1 MSVLK
6 IGTSGRNTILS
17 ATLIA
22 GTLDILAA
30 FLVYAVILGKTSPAG
45 ILMSIASGIF
55 GKAAYSGGTPMIITG
70 LLLHFLI
77 AFIFSAFYF
86 LIYPGLS
93 FLRRRKL
100 LGGILYGIFIWLVMN
115 LGVLPIAFKGMPL
128 PDPKAALIGI
138 VIVIVAVGIP
148 IAYIVSGRRTGARRR
163 AN

>member
-1 MSVLK
+1 MSVFK
-6 IGTSGRNTILS
+6 IGRPGRNAILS
-17 ATLIA
+17 ATLVA

-30 FLVYAVILGKTSPAG
+30 FLVYAVILEKTSPAR

-77 AFIFSAFYF
+77 ALIFSIFYY

-100 LGGILYGIFIWLVMN
+100 VSGILYGIFIWLVMN
-115 LGVLPIAFKGMPL
+115 LGVLQIVFEGMPL
-128 PDPKAALIGI
+128 PDPGAALLGI
-138 VIVIVAVGIP
+138 AILIVAVGIP
-148 IAYIVSGRRTGARRR
+148 IATLCRPHGGD
-163 AN
+163 

>member
-1 MSVLK
+1 MSVFK
-6 IGTSGRNTILS
+6 IGRPGRNAILS
-17 ATLIA
+17 ATLVA

-30 FLVYAVILGKTSPAG
+30 FLVYAVILEKTSPAR

-77 AFIFSAFYF
+77 ALIFSIFYY

-100 LGGILYGIFIWLVMN
+100 VSGILYGIFIWLVMN
-115 LGVLPIAFKGMPL
+115 LGVLQIVFEGMPL
-128 PDPKAALIGI
+128 PDPGAALLGI
-138 VIVIVAVGIP
+138 AILIVAVGIP
-148 IAYIVSGRRTGARRR
+148 IAYIVPASRR
-163 AN
+163 